1 MIRSTQGAEELVRKY
16 EEQLKD
22 VQAVPADLKALEA
35 TKAEL
40 KVTGQSRREGGVAEG
55 FFPSWRSGGRGGG
68 GSSLSQP
75 GSMLR
80 VPQRL
85 RAQVEGHQPL
95 FSTLEVDLGKA
106 NAVNE
111 RMVRGHSERDI
122 DLDRYRERVQ
132 QLLERWQAV
141 LAQIDLR
148 QRELDQLGRQLR
160 YYRECYDSLIQWIRE
175 ARRRQ
180 EDLQAVP
187 ITGSQSVREQLL
199 QEKVTPGLG
208 WKRMARPASSTTS
221 CTWSLSS
228 EATSLGGRLA
238 TPPIGIGLSNGT
250 DSPGKG
256 AEQVFPACLLSS
268 MWAEIRSCQIKNIG
282 LILPP
287 RW

>member
-68 GSSLSQP
+68 GTSLSQP

-208 WKRMARPASSTTS
+208 WKRMARKRMASTTS

-228 EATSLGGRLA
+228 
-238 TPPIGIGLSNGT
+238 IGIGLSNGT

-268 MWAEIRSCQIKNIG
+268 PMWAEIRSCQIKNIG